1 MKRMFSF
8 FLALA
13 LLAVLSGCGKREPTP
28 SRPDEPTPPPE
39 EGITLA
45 ELNVEFV
52 AGDRDTDALMQL
64 KKELP
69 PLLIG
74 ALADEGVTFGASD
87 EATADALAH
96 GSVQVG
102 FMPMETYLAHED
114 TLRLVSVPEEPA
126 GDTERVGLYFPVSD
140 QNRTLRAAFE
150 KDAAGG
156 GALHAWETLL
166 GSFWMDNGSDPVFAV
181 PVDDD
186 VARRFLDSMMDVNA
200 NGMTADSIPRLTEYV
215 SADEVF
221 STADLVVLH
230 GEAPDEALWMEI
242 YGCTVGGETVS
253 VSTADAI
260 VGGDEFA
267 AALLAALMLLGL
279 CACSAQQTPAETTE
293 PPAATNETASTTETE
308 EISTE
313 PESTDAEAATRTI
326 TDGNGREVEIP
337 QTVESIVCVGVG
349 ALRYS
354 CYMQAQDLVVGVED
368 YETKAGMSRLYNYVN
383 FDKFGTLPVTGTNGE
398 PFVEEIIH
406 VGPQVIVM
414 SSYANVDP
422 DELQSKT
429 GIPVVMVPGSD
440 TTLDDKA
447 YETLRILGELYGKE
461 DRAEALTTYLHG
473 IEDDLAARTEGV
485 AEEEKPSVYVC
496 GVSFKGA
503 HGFEGTEAFYG
514 PFELIHANNLANT
527 TGQTGAFDIDT
538 EQVLAWDPDVIF
550 VDFNGMDLIKEDYAT
565 NADFY
570 NSLTA
575 VKEGRVYSQISF
587 RSSASNL
594 ETALA
599 DAYYGATILYPEQ
612 FADVDVEAKTGE
624 IFEMLLGSN
633 PYQDLKDA
641 GYEFRPVTI
650 GE

>member
-13 LLAVLSGCGKREPTP
+13 LLAVLSGCGKQEPTP

-52 AGDRDTDALMQL
+52 AGGRDTDALMQL

-74 ALADEGVTFGASD
+74 ALADEGVTVGRVNVTFGASD
-87 EATADALAH
+87 EATADALAR

-166 GSFWMDNGSDPVFAV
+166 GSFWMGNGSDPVFAV

-186 VARRFLDSMMDVNA
+186 VARRFLDSMMDMNA
-200 NGMTADSIPRLTEYV
+200 NGMMADSIPRLTEYV

-267 AALLAALMLLGL
+267 AALLAALEKL
-279 CACSAQQTPAETTE
+279 SADETAQTVLRLYDGDGVRYGGADTQAVEFVQCTGCGSLAVAVGNAHGAYVQTPNLDFDRIASLRSALPIPLVLHGCSDI
-293 PPAATNETASTTETE
+293 PPEQLQ
-308 EISTE
+308 
-313 PESTDAEAATRTI
+313 ESVR
-326 TDGNGREVEIP
+326 
-337 QTVESIVCVGVG
+337 
-349 ALRYS
+349 L
-354 CYMQAQDLVVGVED
+354 
-368 YETKAGMSRLYNYVN
+368 GMSKFNIATEYFRACYHGVVQHGDPAEKNGDMFRLMMETSENAIDFVRGKMRLLN
-383 FDKFGTLPVTGTNGE
+383 PNKFT
-398 PFVEEIIH
+398 F
-406 VGPQVIVM
+406 
-414 SSYANVDP
+414 
-422 DELQSKT
+422 
-429 GIPVVMVPGSD
+429 
-440 TTLDDKA
+440 
-447 YETLRILGELYGKE
+447 
-461 DRAEALTTYLHG
+461 
-473 IEDDLAARTEGV
+473 
-485 AEEEKPSVYVC
+485 
-496 GVSFKGA
+496 
-503 HGFEGTEAFYG
+503 
-514 PFELIHANNLANT
+514 
-527 TGQTGAFDIDT
+527 
-538 EQVLAWDPDVIF
+538 
-550 VDFNGMDLIKEDYAT
+550 
-565 NADFY
+565 
-570 NSLTA
+570 
-575 VKEGRVYSQISF
+575 
-587 RSSASNL
+587 
-594 ETALA
+594 
-599 DAYYGATILYPEQ
+599 
-612 FADVDVEAKTGE
+612 
-624 IFEMLLGSN
+624 
-633 PYQDLKDA
+633 
-641 GYEFRPVTI
+641 
-650 GE
+650 

>member
-13 LLAVLSGCGKREPTP
+13 LLAVLSGCGKQEPTP

-74 ALADEGVTFGASD
+74 ALADEGVTVGRVNVTFGASD
-87 EATADALAH
+87 EATADALAR

-150 KDAAGG
+150 KDAADG

-186 VARRFLDSMMDVNA
+186 VARRFLDSMMDMNA

-267 AALLAALMLLGL
+267 AALLAALEKLSADETAQTVLRLYDGDGVRYSGADTQAVNL
-279 CACSAQQTPAETTE
+279 RSICSAIQRAFTSSRASKRETRGD
-293 PPAATNETASTTETE
+293 AARFSVSA
-308 EISTE
+308 
-313 PESTDAEAATRTI
+313 
-326 TDGNGREVEIP
+326 
-337 QTVESIVCVGVG
+337 
-349 ALRYS
+349 
-354 CYMQAQDLVVGVED
+354 QAQIIICIPLSS
-368 YETKAGMSRLYNYVN
+368 MPISI
-383 FDKFGTLPVTGTNGE
+383 FGTPGAYSPSSVQGMLPSLSAVTWRTWRK
-398 PFVEEIIH
+398 
-406 VGPQVIVM
+406 M
-414 SSYANVDP
+414 SALLVSY
-422 DELQSKT
+422 
-429 GIPVVMVPGSD
+429 
-440 TTLDDKA
+440 
-447 YETLRILGELYGKE
+447 
-461 DRAEALTTYLHG
+461 
-473 IEDDLAARTEGV
+473 
-485 AEEEKPSVYVC
+485 
-496 GVSFKGA
+496 
-503 HGFEGTEAFYG
+503 
-514 PFELIHANNLANT
+514 
-527 TGQTGAFDIDT
+527 
-538 EQVLAWDPDVIF
+538 
-550 VDFNGMDLIKEDYAT
+550 
-565 NADFY
+565 
-570 NSLTA
+570 
-575 VKEGRVYSQISF
+575 
-587 RSSASNL
+587 SS
-594 ETALA
+594 
-599 DAYYGATILYPEQ
+599 
-612 FADVDVEAKTGE
+612 
-624 IFEMLLGSN
+624 
-633 PYQDLKDA
+633 
-641 GYEFRPVTI
+641 
-650 GE
+650 

>member
-13 LLAVLSGCGKREPTP
+13 LLAVLSGCGKQESTP

-74 ALADEGVTFGASD
+74 ALADEGVTVGRVNVTFGASD
-87 EATADALAH
+87 EATADALAR

-140 QNRTLRAAFE
+140 QNRTLRAALE
-150 KDAAGG
+150 KNAADG

-166 GSFWMDNGSDPVFAV
+166 GSFWMGTGSAPVFAV

-200 NGMTADSIPRLTEYV
+200 NGMMADSIPRLTEYV

-267 AALLAALMLLGL
+267 AALLAALEKLSADETAQTVLRLYDGDGVRYGGADTQAVEFAQYLLG
-279 CACSAQQTPAETTE
+279 
-293 PPAATNETASTTETE
+293 N
-308 EISTE
+308 
-313 PESTDAEAATRTI
+313 
-326 TDGNGREVEIP
+326 
-337 QTVESIVCVGVG
+337 
-349 ALRYS
+349 
-354 CYMQAQDLVVGVED
+354 
-368 YETKAGMSRLYNYVN
+368 
-383 FDKFGTLPVTGTNGE
+383 
-398 PFVEEIIH
+398 
-406 VGPQVIVM
+406 
-414 SSYANVDP
+414 
-422 DELQSKT
+422 
-429 GIPVVMVPGSD
+429 
-440 TTLDDKA
+440 
-447 YETLRILGELYGKE
+447 
-461 DRAEALTTYLHG
+461 
-473 IEDDLAARTEGV
+473 TEGV
-485 AEEEKPSVYVC
+485 Y
-496 GVSFKGA
+496 
-503 HGFEGTEAFYG
+503 
-514 PFELIHANNLANT
+514 
-527 TGQTGAFDIDT
+527 Q
-538 EQVLAWDPDVIF
+538 
-550 VDFNGMDLIKEDYAT
+550 
-565 NADFY
+565 
-570 NSLTA
+570 LTS
-575 VKEGRVYSQISF
+575 E
-587 RSSASNL
+587 
-594 ETALA
+594 
-599 DAYYGATILYPEQ
+599 
-612 FADVDVEAKTGE
+612 
-624 IFEMLLGSN
+624 
-633 PYQDLKDA
+633 
-641 GYEFRPVTI
+641 
-650 GE
+650 

>member
-1 MKRMFSF
+1 MKRMLSF

-13 LLAVLSGCGKREPTP
+13 LLAVLSGCGKQEPTP
-28 SRPDEPTPPPE
+28 SKPDEPTPPPE

-74 ALADEGVTFGASD
+74 ALADEGVTVGRVNVTFGAS
-87 EATADALAH
+87 AAPPAPARAR

-126 GDTERVGLYFPVSD
+126 GDKERVGLYFPASD

-150 KDAAGG
+150 KIEAG

-242 YGCTVGGETVS
+242 SGCTVGGETVS

-267 AALLAALMLLGL
+267 AALLAALEKLSADETAQTVLRLYDGGGVRYGGADTQAVEFAQYLLG
-279 CACSAQQTPAETTE
+279 
-293 PPAATNETASTTETE
+293 N
-308 EISTE
+308 
-313 PESTDAEAATRTI
+313 
-326 TDGNGREVEIP
+326 
-337 QTVESIVCVGVG
+337 
-349 ALRYS
+349 
-354 CYMQAQDLVVGVED
+354 
-368 YETKAGMSRLYNYVN
+368 
-383 FDKFGTLPVTGTNGE
+383 
-398 PFVEEIIH
+398 
-406 VGPQVIVM
+406 
-414 SSYANVDP
+414 
-422 DELQSKT
+422 
-429 GIPVVMVPGSD
+429 
-440 TTLDDKA
+440 
-447 YETLRILGELYGKE
+447 
-461 DRAEALTTYLHG
+461 
-473 IEDDLAARTEGV
+473 TEGV
-485 AEEEKPSVYVC
+485 Y
-496 GVSFKGA
+496 
-503 HGFEGTEAFYG
+503 
-514 PFELIHANNLANT
+514 
-527 TGQTGAFDIDT
+527 Q
-538 EQVLAWDPDVIF
+538 
-550 VDFNGMDLIKEDYAT
+550 
-565 NADFY
+565 
-570 NSLTA
+570 LTS
-575 VKEGRVYSQISF
+575 E
-587 RSSASNL
+587 
-594 ETALA
+594 
-599 DAYYGATILYPEQ
+599 
-612 FADVDVEAKTGE
+612 
-624 IFEMLLGSN
+624 
-633 PYQDLKDA
+633 
-641 GYEFRPVTI
+641 
-650 GE
+650 

>member
-13 LLAVLSGCGKREPTP
+13 LLAVLSGCGKQEPTP

-74 ALADEGVTFGASD
+74 ALADEGVTVGRVNVTFGASD
-87 EATADALAH
+87 EATADALAR

-242 YGCTVGGETVS
+242 YSCMVGGETVS

-267 AALLAALMLLGL
+267 AALLAALEKLSADETAQTVLRLYDGDGVRYGGADTQAVEFAQYLLG
-279 CACSAQQTPAETTE
+279 
-293 PPAATNETASTTETE
+293 N
-308 EISTE
+308 
-313 PESTDAEAATRTI
+313 
-326 TDGNGREVEIP
+326 
-337 QTVESIVCVGVG
+337 
-349 ALRYS
+349 
-354 CYMQAQDLVVGVED
+354 
-368 YETKAGMSRLYNYVN
+368 
-383 FDKFGTLPVTGTNGE
+383 
-398 PFVEEIIH
+398 
-406 VGPQVIVM
+406 
-414 SSYANVDP
+414 
-422 DELQSKT
+422 
-429 GIPVVMVPGSD
+429 
-440 TTLDDKA
+440 
-447 YETLRILGELYGKE
+447 
-461 DRAEALTTYLHG
+461 
-473 IEDDLAARTEGV
+473 TEGV
-485 AEEEKPSVYVC
+485 Y
-496 GVSFKGA
+496 
-503 HGFEGTEAFYG
+503 
-514 PFELIHANNLANT
+514 
-527 TGQTGAFDIDT
+527 Q
-538 EQVLAWDPDVIF
+538 
-550 VDFNGMDLIKEDYAT
+550 
-565 NADFY
+565 
-570 NSLTA
+570 LTS
-575 VKEGRVYSQISF
+575 E
-587 RSSASNL
+587 
-594 ETALA
+594 
-599 DAYYGATILYPEQ
+599 
-612 FADVDVEAKTGE
+612 
-624 IFEMLLGSN
+624 
-633 PYQDLKDA
+633 
-641 GYEFRPVTI
+641 
-650 GE
+650 